1 MFLAVLLVGCPLP
14 LEFSGNGLRG
24 ITGTTVTA
32 PVTFSYTETTGRTGV
47 IANGAGHT
55 AGVDTTVTLT
65 TETPDAVIYYTSD
78 GSGISDLQ
86 TAKRI
91 NASSG
96 SLLVPLTTVG
106 EQRAISAVA
115 VGPNMRPS
123 PITTAKVE
131 VTSIH
136 PTTYG
141 VTYNANLSPISGTL
155 IGTGTPS
162 GASLTPGSTMPT
174 DSSRYRSTVSVTL
187 EAPQLNAN
195 DVQRNASGR
204 YLSTTENAEL
214 QLLGGGTYVFDGWY
228 TTDVSSG
235 GTGTSYHVGDTFA
248 MPANDVTLYAKW
260 RQRYT
265 ITFDRNNPCTTDSP
279 LTPISPDTITPGGH
293 TIAGTVVA
301 ASVPGT
307 STSTTPPSAINSTSP
322 TTPGNLPLVAPDP
335 IRYLHGHTPSSFQ
348 AVDFPMTNKDYPKT
362 NTHIAI
368 ATRDKAGK
376 LITCGRGGTANQR
389 SYRSFNGWYT
399 DSGRTFNVGDSL
411 STIEN
416 KDEVLKVQW
425 FSEITS
431 FDTLSYPQ

>member
-1 MFLAVLLVGCPLP
+1 MLCRIVAQMYRWMFLAVLLVGCPLP
-14 LEFSGNGLRG
+14 LEFSGNGVRG

-32 PVTFSYTETTGRTGV
+32 PVTFSYTETTGKTGA
-47 IANGAGHT
+47 IANGASHT
-55 AGVDTTVTLT
+55 AGADTTITLT
-65 TETPDAVIYYTSD
+65 TKTLGAVIYYTID
-78 GSGISDLQ
+78 GSGILDLK

-96 SLLVPLTTVG
+96 SLFVPLTTVG

-131 VTSIH
+131 VTSTH

-204 YLSTTENAEL
+204 YLSTTANAEL

-265 ITFDRNNPCTTDSP
+265 ITFDRNNPCTSMP
-279 LTPISPDTITPGGH
+279 LTPVSGH
-293 TIAGTVVA
+293 TI
-301 ASVPGT
+301 T
-307 STSTTPPSAINSTSP
+307 STDNPLP
-322 TTPGNLPLVAPDP
+322 TTPGNLPLAPPPP
-335 IRYLHGHTPSSFQ
+335 ISYLHGSPPITFKAP
-348 AVDFPMTNKDYPKT
+348 DFPMTSAQYPRST
-362 NTHIAI
+362 DN
-368 ATRDKAGK
+368 DK
-376 LITCGRGGTANQR
+376 LISCGTGGPIQPRNYRRFSGWERTPTVFYSVDADLGEILNTDETLNAN
-389 SYRSFNGWYT
+389 
-399 DSGRTFNVGDSL
+399 
-411 STIEN
+411 
-416 KDEVLKVQW
+416 W
-425 FSEITS
+425 FSIAS
-431 FDTLSYPQ
+431 IGGVYPD